1 MNNSGTK
8 YKSSPMAKNNTDS
21 PEKEKNQSVAGS
33 IASFGAETIKK
44 AGEGV
49 ADIGKGIFEQLLNQ
63 QSNEQTSRY
72 EKPSQSQEE
81 QPKPIFRPEGGTL
94 FNFRNLEEEREIN
107 EIRQLIQQIKQ
118 EIEAIKKR
126 SSEILNS
133 VKDIENAAINDGG
146 EQKGV
151 YVLDMLRRFTS
162 ELQKVGMSIGNSS
175 NWLEAMQTK
184 KAKRGS
190 LFAARTKSKGTQY
203 SMSQELSNARSIQ

>member
-1 MNNSGTK
+1 M
-8 YKSSPMAKNNTDS
+8 
-21 PEKEKNQSVAGS
+21 
-33 IASFGAETIKK
+33 
-44 AGEGV
+44 
-49 ADIGKGIFEQLLNQ
+49 
-63 QSNEQTSRY
+63 
-72 EKPSQSQEE
+72 
-81 QPKPIFRPEGGTL
+81 
-94 FNFRNLEEEREIN
+94 
-107 EIRQLIQQIKQ
+107 IQQIKQ

-190 LFAARTKSKGTQY
+190 FTHFIIY
-203 SMSQELSNARSIQ
+203 N